1 MFSYLRRVFIYL
13 LVILLACV
21 TTNKQLAAQSIFES
35 CSKDIE
41 SYCSQVTPGNG
52 RLSACIYAHEDKV
65 SDECDA
71 ATGDLSNLLDWF
83 LETVR
88 YTLDQCADDIQK
100 YCTETEFGEGRILS
114 CLAEKSSQLTDGC
127 QEAVS
132 GYSERLK

>member
-1 MFSYLRRVFIYL
+1 MFSYLRRVFTYL
-13 LVILLACV
+13 PVILLACV

-41 SYCSQVTPGNG
+41 IYCSQVTPGNG
-52 RLSACIYAHEDKV
+52 RLSACIYSYEDKI

-71 ATGDLSNLLDWF
+71 ATENLSTLLDWF

-88 YTLDQCADDIQK
+88 YTMDQCADDIQK
-100 YCTETEFGEGRILS
+100 YCAGTEFGGGRILS
-114 CLAEKSSQLTDGC
+114 CLAEKSSQIADGC

-132 GYSERLK
+132 IHRKYLE